1 MTSVS
6 FSLKNAI
13 NRDNNPTSDG
23 LFAYGKYSQS
33 NVFTLFTDYEYT
45 DGSPLVL
52 PTFDDTKVLAW
63 KGSSAE
69 YPHLGFEN
77 IQGNLN
83 ITPQPFPEYGIYLH
97 PFYSTQRD
105 DVGVRFNC
113 PVTANVSVLSKL
125 QKKDQECGDGIGYRI
140 LKNGGE
146 AQTRQVYPAS
156 DNPHNITTN
165 ISVNKGDILD
175 FIVDV
180 GDNSNSFC
188 DDVALEVLITVSYD
202 KLSVPTITTEGI
214 SCETT
219 EIEGFGYFIP
229 ANSVAVLCNGNVS
242 IAYAPVS
249 LIGSDYRS
257 FFKFTNLDLSNF
269 SGKQL
274 KVVFK
279 NNLIQDSEPTNINL
293 DSEIACFSFKKP
305 VITYF
310 SKCDKKY
317 TSKFAYACQSDSR
330 CITVIANNLTNEI
343 IATGFALTPVSEV
356 YSYNVYGEKR
366 TKKEE
371 LVAINIP
378 FGYPIGYEDTP
389 YPVVSI
395 VKSCTSMNTVSAIIE
410 GYVGNFTKGVIL
422 AYPANEG
429 EESLPLI
436 SAPVNDGKF
445 KMYVETTVSV
455 GDYKLIA
462 IELNF

>member
-63 KGSSAE
+63 KGSGAE

-229 ANSVAVLCNGNVS
+229 ANSVAVLCNGDTT

-279 NNLIQDSEPTNINL
+279 NNLIQDSEPANINL

-305 VITYF
+305 IITKTTF
-310 SKCDKKY
+310 CNKKY
-317 TSKFAYACQSDSR
+317 RRLDNYNITS
-330 CITVIANNLTNEI
+330 TVKCVTAIADYNTKKIL
-343 IATGFALTPVSEV
+343 ATGFALGITGSGDYVFSA
-356 YSYNVYGEKR
+356 YGEYYN
-366 TKKEE
+366 KKSK
-371 LVAINIP
+371 VIAISIP
-378 FGYPIGYEDTP
+378 
-389 YPVVSI
+389 I
-395 VKSCTSMNTVSAIIE
+395 VKPKYPSYPSVLVEKPCNSISSVSYTIE
-410 GYVGNFTKGVIL
+410 GMVNNFTKGIL
-422 AYPANEG
+422 LMYPANGG
-429 EESLPLI
+429 ESSE
-436 SAPVNDGKF
+436 
-445 KMYVETTVSV
+445 
-455 GDYKLIA
+455 LIA
-462 IELNF
+462 TAPINNGTFEMYLSDIPVDDYVLYALELYF

>member
-52 PTFDDTKVLAW
+52 PTFDNTKVLAW

-202 KLSVPTITTEGI
+202 KLSAPIITDTYN
-214 SCETT
+214 CTDT
-219 EIEGFGYFIP
+219 EISGNGYFIP
-229 ANSVAVLCNGNVS
+229 SNCVAVLYDGS
-242 IAYAPVS
+242 TRIATAGVTE
-249 LIGSDYRS
+249 IGSSYLS
-257 FFKFTNLDLSNF
+257 NFKFTGLSL
-269 SGKQL
+269 SSYGGKQL
-274 KVVFK
+274 KVRFE
-279 NNLIQDSEPTNINL
+279 SSTNIPSDYAAVNIDA
-293 DSEIACFSFKKP
+293 DSSCFSLKKP
-305 VITYF
+305 IIKARNKCKLKSKIFSTYNCV
-310 SKCDKKY
+310 SVGKAVTAIVDKL
-317 TSKFAYACQSDSR
+317 
-330 CITVIANNLTNEI
+330 NGNI
-343 IATGFALTPVSEV
+343 IATGVTGSLVGGVYNYIAYGNYLDRNIKSYAITVAIGYIDRPIAPNPVVTKSCLGTFYISEV
-356 YSYNVYGEKR
+356 ITGEIPLFNKGILLVYLE
-366 TKKEE
+366 
-371 LVAINIP
+371 
-378 FGYPIGYEDTP
+378 
-389 YPVVSI
+389 
-395 VKSCTSMNTVSAIIE
+395 SAIH
-410 GYVGNFTKGVIL
+410 
-422 AYPANEG
+422 
-429 EESLPLI
+429 SLPVFT
-436 SAPVNDGKF
+436 APINNGKF
-445 KMYVETTVSV
+445 ELNLPSTVAA
-455 GDYKLIA
+455 GDYVLYGL
-462 IELNF
+462 ELEF

>member
-13 NRDNNPTSDG
+13 NRDNNPTLDG

-33 NVFTLFTDYEYT
+33 NAFTIFTDYEYT

-52 PTFDDTKVLAW
+52 PDFDDSKVLAW
-63 KGSSAE
+63 KGAAE
-69 YPHLGFEN
+69 FPHLGFEN
-77 IQGNLN
+77 IQGNIN

-97 PFYSTQRD
+97 PFYSSQRD
-105 DVGVRFNC
+105 DVGVRFTC

-125 QKKDQECGDGIGYRI
+125 QKKDQSCGDGIGYRI

-165 ISVNKGDILD
+165 ISVNQGDILD

-188 DDVALEVLITVSYD
+188 DDVALEVVVTVNYT
-202 KLSVPTITTEGI
+202 KLSTPTITTEDI

-219 EIEGFGYFIP
+219 EIDGFGYFIP
-229 ANSVAVLCNGNVS
+229 ANSVAILCNGTVP

-274 KVVFK
+274 KVVFD
-279 NNLIQDSEPTNINL
+279 NSLIQQSNPTTIQVSGSISCL
-293 DSEIACFSFKKP
+293 SIKKP
-305 VITYF
+305 IV
-310 SKCDKKY
+310 
-317 TSKFAYACQSDSR
+317 TSFTNCNKNYKQFHNYLCVSDTRSL
-330 CITVIANNLTNEI
+330 TAIANSKTKEI
-343 IATGFALTPVSEV
+343 IATGFATTLGEGGLSYYATGNKRVQKESVVAISMPFGFYFETYPNVSVTKSCESILTVNSLLKGYIPDFNRGVLLIYPS
-356 YSYNVYGEKR
+356 NYGE
-366 TKKEE
+366 
-371 LVAINIP
+371 
-378 FGYPIGYEDTP
+378 D
-389 YPVVSI
+389 
-395 VKSCTSMNTVSAIIE
+395 
-410 GYVGNFTKGVIL
+410 
-422 AYPANEG
+422 
-429 EESLPLI
+429 SLPLASCPI
-436 SAPVNDGKF
+436 NNGQFELFLGSTIVEGN
-445 KMYVETTVSV
+445 YVLL
-455 GDYKLIA
+455 G
-462 IELNF
+462 IELEF

>member
-279 NNLIQDSEPTNINL
+279 NNLIQDSEPANINL
-293 DSEIACFSFKKP
+293 DSEITCFSFKKP
-305 VITYF
+305 IITKTTF
-310 SKCDKKY
+310 CNKKY
-317 TSKFAYACQSDSR
+317 RRLDNYNITS
-330 CITVIANNLTNEI
+330 TVKCVTAIADYNTKKIL
-343 IATGFALTPVSEV
+343 ATGFALGITGSGDYVFSA
-356 YSYNVYGEKR
+356 YGEYYN
-366 TKKEE
+366 KKSK
-371 LVAINIP
+371 VIAISIP
-378 FGYPIGYEDTP
+378 
-389 YPVVSI
+389 I
-395 VKSCTSMNTVSAIIE
+395 VKPKYPSYPSVLVEKPCNSISSVSYTIE
-410 GYVGNFTKGVIL
+410 GMVNNFTKGIL
-422 AYPANEG
+422 LMYPANGG
-429 EESLPLI
+429 ESSE
-436 SAPVNDGKF
+436 
-445 KMYVETTVSV
+445 
-455 GDYKLIA
+455 LIA
-462 IELNF
+462 TAPINNGTFEMYLSDIPVDDYVLYALELYF

>member
-279 NNLIQDSEPTNINL
+279 NNLIQDSEPANINL
-293 DSEIACFSFKKP
+293 DSEVTCLTFVKPIIIEEKKCNKSYRK
-305 VITYF
+305 VTLYEVTSYKRTIT
-310 SKCDKKY
+310 
-317 TSKFAYACQSDSR
+317 A
-330 CITVIANNLTNEI
+330 IANYLTKEI
-343 IATGFALTPVSEV
+343 IATGFATTENDGTW
-356 YSYNVYGEKR
+356 SYNAIGEYR
-366 TKKEE
+366 IQKEQ
-371 LVAINIP
+371 LISISVP
-378 FGYPIGYEDTP
+378 FGYTEEINFPS
-389 YPVVSI
+389 VFFN
-395 VKSCTSMNTVSAIIE
+395 KSCTPSSDFSYSISGLVSGFERGII
-410 GYVGNFTKGVIL
+410 V
-422 AYPANEG
+422 AYLFNSG
-429 EESLPLI
+429 ESSLPVATAPINNSQFKLFITDDI
-436 SAPVNDGKF
+436 SYGNYSFYAI
-445 KMYVETTVSV
+445 
-455 GDYKLIA
+455 KL
-462 IELNF
+462 EF